1 MSPALAALAIAP
13 SAFGPLDGMPALET
27 VDSLETLRREV
38 ERWGEAALPEGGPE
52 DINDVVDWLDRN
64 FYRFDA

>member
-1 MSPALAALAIAP
+1 
-13 SAFGPLDGMPALET
+13 MPALDT

-38 ERWGEAALPEGGPE
+38 ERWGEAALPDGGPE
-52 DINDVVDWLDRN
+52 DIDEVVDWLDRN